1 VTARRPARGTAA
13 PAPGAAAQGAAG
25 GAPAR
30 PLAELGPGARG
41 RIVEVRL
48 PPGRRLVPE
57 SPLRPG
63 AEVYVA
69 EAPGGR
75 WLHARIDYREFSVPV
90 DVAEHVLVELPAGG
104 AAPEAAAPP
113 PPATDAYVVL
123 LSRLDRRS
131 WRVRIVDREGGAVAR
146 SEWFEDGEDARRR
159 WEALAG
165 DAARLDAAGFRAR
178 YRLP

>member
-1 VTARRPARGTAA
+1 VPVAGALTGQPAR
-13 PAPGAAAQGAAG
+13 

-30 PLAELGPGARG
+30 ALADLGQGARG

-48 PPGRRLVPE
+48 PPGRRLAPE

-75 WLHARIDYREFSVPV
+75 WLHARIDFREYSVPV
-90 DVAEHVLVELPAGG
+90 DVAEHVLVELPAGE
-104 AAPEAAAPP
+104 AAPRPS
-113 PPATDAYVVL
+113 ATDAYVVL

-131 WRVRIVDREGGAVAR
+131 WRVRIVDRGGGAVAR
-146 SEWFEDGEDARRR
+146 SEWFEDEQDARRR

-165 DAARLDAAGFRAR
+165 DAARLDAAGFRSR